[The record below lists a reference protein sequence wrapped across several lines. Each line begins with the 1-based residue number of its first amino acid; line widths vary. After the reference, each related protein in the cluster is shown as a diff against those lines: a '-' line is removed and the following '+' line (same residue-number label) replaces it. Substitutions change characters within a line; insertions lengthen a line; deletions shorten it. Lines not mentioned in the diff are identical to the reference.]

1 MEQSISGSLRASN
14 PCGVLTSFFYYKTY
28 DFSQI
33 PDNVPLILDSGAFSA
48 YTQGKVIDIE
58 AYIEWCQALEGRYD
72 FAFNL
77 DELGDEKTS
86 LERWE
91 YLTAEGVE
99 TAPVIHY
106 GSKPENVLPAYLE
119 QGADIIAFGG
129 LVGSGANAQAVGWS
143 SYVLKWLK
151 ENAPQART
159 HGLGVHGSSRL
170 ARLPFTTI
178 DSSSPTAA
186 FKFARLPI
194 YNPITHKWQTIALNG
209 KEIYRHRKLL
219 EVYGMIPEKVAVS
232 NPTTRADIA
241 YLLAIS
247 EITGTEAYRRKM
259 GRERTSYNVLPAS
272 HQGSEYLKNLRRSY
286 LATASTQNIST
297 YTETLR
303 CSYLATTSTPILG
316 EYAAS
321 LHADYLS
328 QNNLHT
334 DKETN

>member
-1 MEQSISGSLRASN
+1 MEQPDSSSLRASN
-14 PCGVLTSFFYYKTY
+14 PCGVLTSFFYYKSY

-33 PDNVPLILDSGAFSA
+33 PENVPLILDSGAFSA

-91 YLTAEGVE
+91 YLTAAGIE

-119 QGADIIAFGG
+119 QGAGVIALGG
-129 LVGSGANAQAVGWS
+129 LVGSGAHAQALGWS
-143 SYVLKWLK
+143 AYVLKWIK
-151 ENAPQART
+151 ENASQVRT

-194 YNPITHKWQTIALNG
+194 YNPLTQKWQTIALNG
-209 KEIYRHRKLL
+209 KAIYRHRKLL
-219 EVYGMIPEKVAVS
+219 EAYGMLPEKVAVS
-232 NPTTRADIA
+232 TPDTRADIA
-241 YLLAIS
+241 YLLAVS
-247 EITGTEAYRRKM
+247 EITGTEAYRRKV
-259 GRERTSYNVLPAS
+259 GRNRTSYNVLPAS
-272 HQGSEYLKNLRRSY
+272 QQGSEYVKNLRRSY
-286 LATASTQNIST
+286 LADTPGTTIST
-297 YTETLR
+297 YSEALR
-303 CSYLATTSTPILG
+303 RSYLATTSTPILG
-316 EYAAS
+316 EYVQS
-321 LHADYLS
+321 LEADYDPTI
-328 QNNLHT
+328 NHHI
-334 DKETN
+334 DKETD